1 MALHTDTRIFKVTYD
16 LSLLVTKLVAN
27 MPRNYKADFGA
38 GLRQQCFELVML
50 VYRANSASD
59 RPPIIRILREGIE
72 AANLSLRLASDLRLI
87 SRGQYGEAIA
97 LTDSIGRQ
105 ATGWLKHSENALDAP
120 SSRRQGQR
128 A

>member
-1 MALHTDTRIFKVTYD
+1 MALHTDTKIFKVTYD
-16 LSLLVTKLVAN
+16 LSLLVTRYVAN

-38 GLRQQCFELVML
+38 DLRKQCFELVAL

-59 RPPIIRILREGIE
+59 RPPVIRILRERVV
-72 AANLSLRLASDLRLI
+72 AVDLSLRLAVDLRLI

-105 ATGWLKHSENALDAP
+105 ATGWLKHSENALAAP
-120 SSRRQGQR
+120 PSRRLGQR

>member
-1 MALHTDTRIFKVTYD
+1 MALHTDTKIFKATYD

-38 GLRQQCFELVML
+38 DLRKQCFELVAL

-59 RPPIIRILREGIE
+59 RPPVIRILRERVITVD
-72 AANLSLRLASDLRLI
+72 LSLRLAVDLRLI

-97 LTDSIGRQ
+97 LTDGIGRQ
-105 ATGWLKHSENALDAP
+105 ATGWLKHSENALAASP
-120 SSRRQGQR
+120 PRRPGQR

>member
-1 MALHTDTRIFKVTYD
+1 MALHTDTKIFKATYD
-16 LSLLVTKLVAN
+16 LSLLVEKLVAN
-27 MPRNYKADFGA
+27 MPRNYKAVFGKR
-38 GLRQQCFELVML
+38 LHEQSFDLVMQ
-50 VYRANSASD
+50 VYRANTAAD
-59 RPPIIRILREGIE
+59 RAPLIRVLREGVE

-105 ATGWLKHSENALDAP
+105 ATGWLKHSENALAAMP
-120 SSRRQGQR
+120 SRRQGQR

>member
-1 MALHTDTRIFKVTYD
+1 MALHTDTKIYKATYD
-16 LSLLVTKLVAN
+16 LSLLVEKLVAN
-27 MPRNYKADFGA
+27 MPRNYKAVFGKR
-38 GLRQQCFELVML
+38 LHEQSFDLVMQ
-50 VYRANSASD
+50 VYRANTAAD
-59 RPPIIRILREGIE
+59 RAPLIRVLREGVE

-105 ATGWLKHSENALDAP
+105 ATGWLKHSENALAAP

>member
-1 MALHTDTRIFKVTYD
+1 MALHTETKIYKATYA
-16 LSLLVTKLVAN
+16 LSLLVEKLVAN
-27 MPRNYKADFGA
+27 MPRNYKAAFGRR
-38 GLRQQCFELVML
+38 LHEQSFELVML
-50 VYRANSASD
+50 VYRANSAAD
-59 RPPIIRILREGIE
+59 RPPIIRVLREEVE
-72 AANLSLRLASDLRLI
+72 ATNLSLRLASDLRLI

-105 ATGWLKHSENALDAP
+105 ATGWLKHSENALAAP

>member
-1 MALHTDTRIFKVTYD
+1 MALHTDTRIFKATYD

-38 GLRQQCFELVML
+38 NLRRQCFDLVMQ
-50 VYRANSASD
+50 VYRANSAAD
-59 RPPIIRILREGIE
+59 RPPLIRSLREGVE
-72 AANLSLRLASDLRLI
+72 AANLSLRLASDLHLI
-87 SRGQYGEAIA
+87 SRGQYGKAIE

-105 ATGWLKHSENALDAP
+105 ATGWLKHSENALAAP
-120 SSRRQGQR
+120 SPRRQGQR

>member
-1 MALHTDTRIFKVTYD
+1 MALHTDTKIFKATYD

-38 GLRQQCFELVML
+38 DLRKQCFELVAL

-59 RPPIIRILREGIE
+59 RPPVIRILRERVV
-72 AANLSLRLASDLRLI
+72 AVDLSLRLAVDLRLI

-97 LTDSIGRQ
+97 LTDNIGRQ
-105 ATGWLKHSENALDAP
+105 ATGWLKHSENALAAP
-120 SSRRQGQR
+120 PSWRPGQR

>member
-1 MALHTDTRIFKVTYD
+1 MALHTDTKIFKVTYD
-16 LSLLVTKLVAN
+16 LSLLVTKFVAN

-38 GLRQQCFELVML
+38 DLRKQCFELVAL

-59 RPPIIRILREGIE
+59 RPPVIRILRERVV
-72 AANLSLRLASDLRLI
+72 AVDLSLRLATDLRLI

-105 ATGWLKHSENALDAP
+105 ATGWLKHSENALAAP
-120 SSRRQGQR
+120 SSRRQGQC

>member
-1 MALHTDTRIFKVTYD
+1 MALHTDTKIFKATYD
-16 LSLLVTKLVAN
+16 LSLLVTKCVAN

-38 GLRQQCFELVML
+38 DLRKQCFELVAL

-59 RPPIIRILREGIE
+59 RPPVIRILRERVV
-72 AANLSLRLASDLRLI
+72 AVDLSLRLAVDLRLI
-87 SRGQYGEAIA
+87 PRGQYGEAIA

-105 ATGWLKHSENALDAP
+105 ATGWLKHSENALAAP
-120 SSRRQGQR
+120 PSRRLGQR

>member
-1 MALHTDTRIFKVTYD
+1 MALHTDTKIYKATYD
-16 LSLLVTKLVAN
+16 LSLLVEKLVAN
-27 MPRNYKADFGA
+27 MPRNYKAVFGKR
-38 GLRQQCFELVML
+38 LHEQSFDLVML
-50 VYRANSASD
+50 VYRANTATD
-59 RPPIIRILREGIE
+59 RAPLIRILREGVE

-105 ATGWLKHSENALDAP
+105 ATGWLKHSENALVAP

>member
-1 MALHTDTRIFKVTYD
+1 MALHTDTKIFKATYD

-38 GLRQQCFELVML
+38 ELRKQCFELVAL

-59 RPPIIRILREGIE
+59 RPPVIRILRERVV
-72 AANLSLRLASDLRLI
+72 AVDLSLRLAVDLRLI

-97 LTDSIGRQ
+97 LTDDIGRQ
-105 ATGWLKHSENALDAP
+105 ATGWLKHSENALAAP
-120 SSRRQGQR
+120 PPRRPSQR